1 MNLILLFPE
10 DFVGEGVVRLVGRR
24 AEHVREVHQAEV
36 GRRLRVGLMNGR
48 MGEGVVG
55 SLGDDGI
62 TLEVVLTDD
71 PPPPLPVT
79 LLLAM
84 PRPKCFRRIIQGAT
98 TMGVKR
104 IALFGA
110 YRVEKSYWKTPWL
123 EPAAL
128 HEQLVLG
135 LEQARDTVL
144 PVVTLHPLFKPFVED
159 DLPALAEGSPCW
171 VAHPGTGGDC
181 LGPSTAPSVLAVGPE
196 GGFTDYELELLRARH
211 FEAVTL
217 GPRVLKTEQAVPA
230 LLSRWINCGY
240 CEKSRKC
247 NL

>member
-1 MNLILLFPE
+1 
-10 DFVGEGVVRLVGRR
+10 
-24 AEHVREVHQAEV
+24 
-36 GRRLRVGLMNGR
+36 MNGR

-110 YRVEKSYWKTPWL
+110 YRVEKSYWKSPWL

-128 HEQLVLG
+128 QEQLVLG

-159 DLPALAEGSPCW
+159 ELPELVKDATCW
-171 VAHPGTGGDC
+171 MAHPGTGGVV
-181 LGPSTAPSVLAVGPE
+181 GSIVTTTPAVLAVGPE
-196 GGFTDYELELLRARH
+196 GGFTDYELEQLRARQ
-211 FEAVTL
+211 FEIMTL
-217 GPRVLKTEQAVPA
+217 GPRILRTEQAVPA
-230 LLSRWINCGY
+230 LLSRWIDRG
-240 CEKSRKC
+240 
-247 NL
+247 